1 MKLDE
6 AKQLLKKHGYKLI
19 KEGADSGFT
28 EYTQG
33 DILSKLYTRIYRHW
47 ADAAL
52 AYLDIVSA
60 FTAGWERTTDWQE
73 FRSHYDQKYDEKDL
87 DYLSIVFFD
96 GRKFS
101 ACKNDPDIKL
111 MLADKFDEA

>member
-1 MKLDE
+1 MDLNE
-6 AKQLLKKHGYKLI
+6 AKQLLKKHGYRLI
-19 KEGADSGFT
+19 KEGADTGLSD
-28 EYTQG
+28 YTQG
-33 DILSKLYTRIYRHW
+33 DILSKLYTKIYRHW

-73 FRSHYDQKYDEKDL
+73 FRSRYDEDYDEKDL
-87 DYLSIVFFD
+87 GYLEIVFND

-111 MLADKFDEA
+111 MLDEI